1 MHPAPSNP
9 MENPTFCLILS
20 LGIGALSAFL
30 IRDDLSL
37 YGTLSLPPFAP
48 PAIVFPIIW
57 SILYLLMGIAS
68 YLVLTSGCQPHAR
81 ANALYIYFLQLGI
94 NAVWPILFFKL
105 GALAFA
111 FIWCILLS
119 IAVFLT
125 LIFFFF
131 AKNFCHPY
139 APLFFLGAFCS
150 IAEL

>member
-1 MHPAPSNP
+1 
-9 MENPTFCLILS
+9 
-20 LGIGALSAFL
+20 
-30 IRDDLSL
+30 
-37 YGTLSLPPFAP
+37 
-48 PAIVFPIIW
+48 
-57 SILYLLMGIAS
+57 MGIAS

-131 AKNFCHPY
+131 CKKISAILMLPY
-139 APLFFLGAFCS
+139 FFWVLFTLLLNYS
-150 IAEL
+150 IVKLN